1 MTEQHKS
8 LPEGWQL
15 FHLGQ
20 LPAAIGLA
28 EAATSSPILA
38 PEAQLLLVRCLFEQG
53 RFRQAETICNQML
66 ITLPSNSDLAWE
78 MRLRRAFLQ
87 IYLTGNSTPIL
98 EASRA
103 ALAENQSP
111 RLRGLAQDLLGRA
124 KAIAVVWNLAS
135 SSDLVEAK
143 HLLSEAINSYHC
155 SEDSDAALGALLQL
169 GHIHRLSR
177 FPDLAA
183 AKVIFHQAQNQAQ
196 TAGNQVRQ
204 AEVVLRLAELDFDLA
219 TEPKIAEPKIAEPKI
234 QIDSTLYEQVI
245 ALYDAVGHVLGS
257 ADVLFSLGNR
267 LIDRGF
273 NGNDAV
279 EQALYIYRQEDHLHG
294 IYSSLKALGIWHLR
308 QGQLTEAKNIYDE
321 AIKVAEQMDFPGGQA
336 SAYLGFGDYFYRTGD
351 YARAL
356 AAYQQAELLSLPPSV
371 QVLVNLIL
379 ANVYTL
385 MNLPNRAEI
394 ACHKAIAILIPAG
407 SSSSLSLAYFILGN
421 ILTTKGDWG
430 GAINVW
436 RDGLAIDLA
445 RCDVR
450 GQAEKL
456 HCIAQATVMQHY
468 SSNHF
473 PISDA
478 VYEEAMAFYA
488 QAIELLNAGD
498 NEAATVIAN
507 IYQLQA
513 QTALTCRRP
522 LDALQ
527 YLEPSRN
534 TYAALGLAMQT
545 ATTDSLL
552 GLVCH
557 DLGNQGYSD
566 FYIEATRCYER
577 ALSYFQNAQMRDMS
591 WKIRFYLADVAFMQ
605 SFRRLTG
612 EEQQNYWQE
621 AARWLEEAAADI
633 ELVRGRFIEADPV
646 FRENSRLGLVADKEK
661 VYTFAIKLDRKYLQ
675 DNRSAF
681 SWLERLKGRVF
692 LDALAV
698 TSLRPPVGVDDKL
711 LNQEQELLSALN
723 HASTQVEVVDLSE
736 RLHILWNQM
745 ADAPT
750 AIEYIS
756 LRRGQ
761 PLGWQAV
768 QSLLQQ

>member
-1 MTEQHKS
+1 MTERQKS
-8 LPEGWQL
+8 LAEGWQL

-20 LPAAIGLA
+20 LPASIRLA
-28 EAATSSPILA
+28 EAAISSPILA
-38 PEAQLLLVRCLFEQG
+38 PDAQLLLVRCLFEQG
-53 RFRQAETICNQML
+53 RFRQAETICSQAL
-66 ITLPSNSDLAWE
+66 ITLPYHSDLAWE

-98 EASRA
+98 EESRA

-155 SEDSDAALGALLQL
+155 SENSDAALGALLQL

-204 AEVVLRLAELDFDLA
+204 IEAVLRLAELDFDLA
-219 TEPKIAEPKIAEPKI
+219 TEPKIAEPKI
-234 QIDSTLYEQVI
+234 QVDSTLYEQAI
-245 ALYDAVGHVLGS
+245 ALYEAVGHVIGL
-257 ADVLFSLGNR
+257 ADVQFSLGNH
-267 LIDRGF
+267 LIDAGL

-279 EQALYIYRQEDHLHG
+279 QQALEIYRQQDHLEG
-294 IYSSLKALGIWHLR
+294 IYRSLKALGIWHLR
-308 QGQLTEAKNIYDE
+308 QGQLAEAKNIYDE
-321 AIKVAEQMDFPGGQA
+321 AIKVAESMDFPGGQA
-336 SAYLGFGDYFYRTGD
+336 SAYLGLGDYFYRTGD

-356 AAYQQAELLSLPPSV
+356 ADYQQAELLSPPPSV

-394 ACHKAIAILIPAG
+394 ACRKAIAILTPAR

-421 ILTTKGDWG
+421 ILTSKGDWG
-430 GAINVW
+430 GAITVW
-436 RDGLAIDLA
+436 RDGLAVDLA
-445 RCDVR
+445 RSDVR

-468 SSNHF
+468 SSNHL

-478 VYEEAMAFYA
+478 VYKEAMAFYA
-488 QAIELLNAGD
+488 QAIELLNKDD

-507 IYQLQA
+507 TYQLQA
-513 QTALTCRRP
+513 QTALTCKRP

-527 YLEPSRN
+527 YLRHSRN
-534 TYAALGLAMQT
+534 IYAALGLAMQT
-545 ATTDSLL
+545 ANTDAFL
-552 GLVCH
+552 GLVFH
-557 DLGNQGYSD
+557 DLGNCGYSD
-566 FYIEATRCYER
+566 AYTEATCCYQR
-577 ALSYFQNAQMRDMS
+577 ALNYFQTVRMHDIT
-591 WKIRFYLADVAFMQ
+591 WKICFYLADVDFMQ
-605 SFRRLTG
+605 SFRSLTG
-612 EEQQNYWQE
+612 EEQQARRQN
-621 AARWLEEAAADI
+621 AARLLEEAAADI
-633 ELVRGRFIEADPV
+633 ELVRGRYIETDPV
-646 FRENSRLGLVADKEK
+646 ARETARLGLVEDKEK
-661 VYTFAIKLDRKYLQ
+661 VYRFAVRLHYWHLQ
-675 DNRSAF
+675 DANAAF
-681 SWLERLKGRVF
+681 NWLERLKGRAF
-692 LDALAV
+692 LDSLAL
-698 TSLRPPVGVDDKL
+698 TPLRPPVKVDKTL
-711 LNQEQELLSALN
+711 LDRERELLAAIN
-723 HASTQVEVVDLSE
+723 HASTQAEVVDLSD
-736 RLHILWNQM
+736 RLQ
-745 ADAPT
+745 
-750 AIEYIS
+750 AIWKEIAGESSASEYIS
-756 LRRGQ
+756 LRRGE

-768 QSLLQQ
+768 QSLIQE

>member
-28 EAATSSPILA
+28 EAVTSSPILA

-53 RFRQAETICNQML
+53 RFRQAETICNQAL

-87 IYLTGNSTPIL
+87 IYLAGNSTPIL
-98 EASRA
+98 EESRA
-103 ALAENQSP
+103 ALVENQSP

-124 KAIAVVWNLAS
+124 KAVAVVWNLAS
-135 SSDLVEAK
+135 SYDLVEAK

-155 SEDSDAALGALLQL
+155 SKDSDAALGALLQL
-169 GHIHRLSR
+169 GHIHRLRR

-183 AKVIFHQAQNQAQ
+183 AKVIFHQAQDQAQ

-204 AEVVLRLAELDFDLA
+204 AEAVLHLAELDFDLA
-219 TEPKIAEPKIAEPKI
+219 TERKIADTDI
-234 QIDSTLYEQVI
+234 QIDSTLYPKVSV
-245 ALYDAVGHVLGS
+245 LYEAAGHSFGS
-257 ADVLFSLGNR
+257 AHVLFSLGNR
-267 LIDRGF
+267 LIDTGL

-279 EQALYIYRQEDHLHG
+279 RQALEIYRKQDHLHG

-308 QGQLTEAKNIYDE
+308 QGQLAEAKNIYDE

-356 AAYQQAELLSLPPSV
+356 AAYQQAELLSPPPSV

-379 ANVYTL
+379 ANVYIL

-394 ACHKAIAILIPAG
+394 ACRKAIAILTPAG

-421 ILTTKGDWG
+421 ILTSKGDWG
-430 GAINVW
+430 GAITVW
-436 RDGLAIDLA
+436 RDGLAVDLA
-445 RCDVR
+445 RSDVR

-468 SSNHF
+468 SSNHL

-478 VYEEAMAFYA
+478 VYEEAMALYA
-488 QAIELLNAGD
+488 QAIELLNTDD
-498 NEAATVIAN
+498 NEAVAVIAN
-507 IYQLQA
+507 TYQLQA

-527 YLEPSRN
+527 YLEHSRN

-545 ATTDSLL
+545 ANTDALL
-552 GLVCH
+552 GLVFH
-557 DLGNQGYSD
+557 DLGNRGYFD
-566 FYIEATRCYER
+566 AYTEATCCYQR
-577 ALSYFQNAQMRDMS
+577 ALNYFQTVRMHDIT
-591 WKIRFYLADVAFMQ
+591 WKICFYLADVDFMQ
-605 SFRRLTG
+605 SFRSLTG
-612 EEQQNYWQE
+612 EEQQARRQN
-621 AARWLEEAAADI
+621 AARLLEEAAADI
-633 ELVRGRFIEADPV
+633 ELVRGRYIETDPV
-646 FRENSRLGLVADKEK
+646 ARETARLGLVEDKEK
-661 VYTFAIKLDRKYLQ
+661 VYRFAVRLHYWHLQ
-675 DNRSAF
+675 DANAAF
-681 SWLERLKGRVF
+681 NWLERLKGRAF
-692 LDALAV
+692 LDSLAR
-698 TSLRPPVGVDDKL
+698 TPLRPPVKVDKTL
-711 LNQEQELLSALN
+711 LDREREWLAAIN
-723 HASTQVEVVDLSE
+723 HVSTQVSVVDLSD
-736 RLHILWNQM
+736 RLQ
-745 ADAPT
+745 
-750 AIEYIS
+750 AIWKEIAGEPAASEYVS
-756 LRRGQ
+756 LR
-761 PLGWQAV
+761 LGEPVSWQTV
-768 QSLLQQ
+768 QSLLGQ